1 MNHQLAETC
10 LMTRVFVQVLIYEG
24 LGDSEDSKQYWES
37 WNLEVIKEIK
47 FKEVVS
53 KARLEEMKLRAR

>member
-1 MNHQLAETC
+1 
-10 LMTRVFVQVLIYEG
+10 MTRVFVQVLIYEG